1 MSGRGRARRLGP
13 HVPAPDRAPH
23 HLVAGHDFERPE
35 TVASAIRIGSPASKE
50 GALGRAR
57 VRWPQR
63 ALQTEILAAQEML
76 AQEEGVFCE
85 PASAAGIA
93 GLLKLASEGRGPEGT
108 IVSVLTGHGLK
119 EPDVILGRVQ
129 LPDPVPATFEA
140 VARFIKRSV
149 MNIGPRQS
157 PFPVS
162 ATFPTPWYG
171 RVSNRPLR
179 PYSLLPMISVRVPA
193 TSANLGP
200 GYDAVGLALSLSMRI
215 GLDRSPHPEIEIRG
229 TGADLIPRG
238 PEHPAYRAARFV
250 AELVGESDA
259 QFRLVQENSIPPT
272 RGLGGS
278 AAALVGGAVAANDLF
293 GGQIAAPDLLSIVCE
308 LDGHP
313 DNAAPALLGGLV
325 IGTLT
330 PVGVSAVRLE
340 PKDLKVV
347 VAVPDFAVST
357 TAARR
362 ALPDSVPHRDA
373 TFNVGRSGLL
383 LGALATGE
391 YHLLRVAMQDR
402 LHQPYR
408 SHLIP
413 GLEDV
418 IEVA

>member
-1 MSGRGRARRLGP
+1 L
-13 HVPAPDRAPH
+13 
-23 HLVAGHDFERPE
+23 
-35 TVASAIRIGSPASKE
+35 
-50 GALGRAR
+50 
-57 VRWPQR
+57 
-63 ALQTEILAAQEML
+63 
-76 AQEEGVFCE
+76 
-85 PASAAGIA
+85 
-93 GLLKLASEGRGPEGT
+93 
-108 IVSVLTGHGLK
+108 
-119 EPDVILGRVQ
+119 
-129 LPDPVPATFEA
+129 
-140 VARFIKRSV
+140 
-149 MNIGPRQS
+149 
-157 PFPVS
+157 
-162 ATFPTPWYG
+162 
-171 RVSNRPLR
+171 
-179 PYSLLPMISVRVPA
+179 ISVRVPA

-215 GLDRSPHPEIEIRG
+215 GLDRSSHPTVEVRG
-229 TGADLIPRG
+229 SGAGLIPRG

-293 GGQIAAPDLLSIVCE
+293 GGQIAPPDLLNIVCE

-330 PVGVSAVRLE
+330 PMGVSAVRLE

-347 VAVPDFAVST
+347 VSVPDFAVST
-357 TAARR
+357 TAARS

-373 TFNVGRSGLL
+373 AFNVGRSGLL

-408 SHLIP
+408 AHLIP
-413 GLEDV
+413 GLEGVIDAALANGAHGACLSGSGPTVLAFAPEQRAREIASAMQAAFEAQDV
-418 IEVA
+418 KAESWTLEVDLAGARVEPPGEVSALGPALVHQGGSGNG

>member
-1 MSGRGRARRLGP
+1 
-13 HVPAPDRAPH
+13 V
-23 HLVAGHDFERPE
+23 
-35 TVASAIRIGSPASKE
+35 
-50 GALGRAR
+50 
-57 VRWPQR
+57 
-63 ALQTEILAAQEML
+63 
-76 AQEEGVFCE
+76 
-85 PASAAGIA
+85 
-93 GLLKLASEGRGPEGT
+93 
-108 IVSVLTGHGLK
+108 
-119 EPDVILGRVQ
+119 
-129 LPDPVPATFEA
+129 
-140 VARFIKRSV
+140 
-149 MNIGPRQS
+149 
-157 PFPVS
+157 
-162 ATFPTPWYG
+162 
-171 RVSNRPLR
+171 
-179 PYSLLPMISVRVPA
+179 ISVRVPA

-215 GLDRSPHPEIEIRG
+215 GLERAPHPEIDIRG

-259 QFRLVQENSIPPT
+259 HFRLVQENSIPPT

-293 GGQIAAPDLLSIVCE
+293 GGQIAAPDLLNIVCE

-373 TFNVGRSGLL
+373 AFNVGRSGLL

-408 SHLIP
+408 SHLVP

-418 IEVA
+418 IEVALETGAHGACLSGSGPTVLAFAPETGAREIASAMRATFEARGVRAEAWPLDVDLAGARVVPPEEVLASSPVPAL

>member
-1 MSGRGRARRLGP
+1 
-13 HVPAPDRAPH
+13 V
-23 HLVAGHDFERPE
+23 
-35 TVASAIRIGSPASKE
+35 
-50 GALGRAR
+50 
-57 VRWPQR
+57 
-63 ALQTEILAAQEML
+63 
-76 AQEEGVFCE
+76 
-85 PASAAGIA
+85 
-93 GLLKLASEGRGPEGT
+93 
-108 IVSVLTGHGLK
+108 
-119 EPDVILGRVQ
+119 
-129 LPDPVPATFEA
+129 
-140 VARFIKRSV
+140 
-149 MNIGPRQS
+149 
-157 PFPVS
+157 
-162 ATFPTPWYG
+162 
-171 RVSNRPLR
+171 
-179 PYSLLPMISVRVPA
+179 ISVRVPA

-200 GYDAVGLALSLSMRI
+200 GYDAVGLALSLSMRV

-229 TGADLIPRG
+229 TGTDLIPRG

-259 QFRLVQENSIPPT
+259 HFRLVQENSIPPT

-293 GGQIAAPDLLSIVCE
+293 GGQIAAPDLLNIVCE

-362 ALPDSVPHRDA
+362 ALPESVPHRDA
-373 TFNVGRSGLL
+373 AFNVGRSGLL

-408 SHLIP
+408 SHLVP

-418 IEVA
+418 IDAALDKGAYGACLSGSGPSVLAFAPETRARQISSAMQAAFEARDVRAESWALDVDLAGARVEPPEELLVQAPAPVS

>member
-1 MSGRGRARRLGP
+1 
-13 HVPAPDRAPH
+13 
-23 HLVAGHDFERPE
+23 
-35 TVASAIRIGSPASKE
+35 
-50 GALGRAR
+50 
-57 VRWPQR
+57 
-63 ALQTEILAAQEML
+63 
-76 AQEEGVFCE
+76 
-85 PASAAGIA
+85 
-93 GLLKLASEGRGPEGT
+93 
-108 IVSVLTGHGLK
+108 
-119 EPDVILGRVQ
+119 
-129 LPDPVPATFEA
+129 
-140 VARFIKRSV
+140 
-149 MNIGPRQS
+149 
-157 PFPVS
+157 
-162 ATFPTPWYG
+162 
-171 RVSNRPLR
+171 
-179 PYSLLPMISVRVPA
+179 MISVRVPA

-215 GLDRSPHPEIEIRG
+215 GLDRSPAPIVEVYG

-238 PEHPAYRAARFV
+238 LDHPAYRAASFV
-250 AELVGESDA
+250 AEIVGESGA
-259 QFRLVQENSIPPT
+259 HFHLVQENSVPPT

-293 GGQIAAPDLLSIVCE
+293 GGQIAAPDLLNLVCE

-330 PVGVSAVRLE
+330 PEGVSAVRLE
-340 PKDLKVV
+340 PRNLKVV

-373 TFNVGRSGLL
+373 VFNVGRSGLL
-383 LGALATGE
+383 LGSLATGE
-391 YHLLRVAMQDR
+391 YELLRVAMQDR

-418 IEVA
+418 IEAALANGAYGACLSGSGPTVLALVSEEHALEIAPAMMTAFEARGVPARSWALDIDLVGARVEPPGEVPAPALEPVL

>member
-1 MSGRGRARRLGP
+1 
-13 HVPAPDRAPH
+13 V
-23 HLVAGHDFERPE
+23 
-35 TVASAIRIGSPASKE
+35 
-50 GALGRAR
+50 
-57 VRWPQR
+57 
-63 ALQTEILAAQEML
+63 
-76 AQEEGVFCE
+76 
-85 PASAAGIA
+85 
-93 GLLKLASEGRGPEGT
+93 
-108 IVSVLTGHGLK
+108 
-119 EPDVILGRVQ
+119 
-129 LPDPVPATFEA
+129 
-140 VARFIKRSV
+140 
-149 MNIGPRQS
+149 
-157 PFPVS
+157 
-162 ATFPTPWYG
+162 
-171 RVSNRPLR
+171 
-179 PYSLLPMISVRVPA
+179 ISVRIPA

-200 GYDAVGLALSLSMRI
+200 GYDAVGLALSLSTRI
-215 GLDRSPHPEIEIRG
+215 GLDRSPHPEVEVSG

-250 AELVGESDA
+250 AELVGESDVH
-259 QFRLVQENSIPPT
+259 FHLVQENDIPPT

-293 GGQIAAPDLLSIVCE
+293 GGQIAPPDLLNIVCE

-330 PVGVSAVRLE
+330 SGSISAVRLE
-340 PKDLKVV
+340 PKDLPAV

-362 ALPDSVPHRDA
+362 ALPDSVSHRDA
-373 TFNVGRSGLL
+373 AFNVGRSGLL

-391 YHLLRVAMQDR
+391 YGLLRVAMQDR

-418 IEVA
+418 IEAALAHGAYGACLSGSGPTVLAFAPAERNEEIAPAMQAAFEARGVTAASYALDIDLAGARVEPPGGVLTPSLEPVVL

>member
-1 MSGRGRARRLGP
+1 
-13 HVPAPDRAPH
+13 
-23 HLVAGHDFERPE
+23 
-35 TVASAIRIGSPASKE
+35 
-50 GALGRAR
+50 
-57 VRWPQR
+57 
-63 ALQTEILAAQEML
+63 
-76 AQEEGVFCE
+76 
-85 PASAAGIA
+85 
-93 GLLKLASEGRGPEGT
+93 
-108 IVSVLTGHGLK
+108 
-119 EPDVILGRVQ
+119 
-129 LPDPVPATFEA
+129 
-140 VARFIKRSV
+140 
-149 MNIGPRQS
+149 
-157 PFPVS
+157 
-162 ATFPTPWYG
+162 
-171 RVSNRPLR
+171 
-179 PYSLLPMISVRVPA
+179 MISVRVPA
-193 TSANLGP
+193 TSGNLGP

-259 QFRLVQENSIPPT
+259 HFRLVQENSIPPT

-293 GGQIAAPDLLSIVCE
+293 GGQIAAPDLLNIVCE

-373 TFNVGRSGLL
+373 AFNVGRSGLL

-408 SHLIP
+408 SHLVP

-418 IEVA
+418 IEVALETGAHGACLSGSGPTVLAFAPETGAREIASAMRATFEARGVRAEAWPLDVDLAGARVEPPEEVLASSPVPVL

>member
-1 MSGRGRARRLGP
+1 
-13 HVPAPDRAPH
+13 V
-23 HLVAGHDFERPE
+23 
-35 TVASAIRIGSPASKE
+35 
-50 GALGRAR
+50 
-57 VRWPQR
+57 
-63 ALQTEILAAQEML
+63 
-76 AQEEGVFCE
+76 
-85 PASAAGIA
+85 
-93 GLLKLASEGRGPEGT
+93 
-108 IVSVLTGHGLK
+108 
-119 EPDVILGRVQ
+119 
-129 LPDPVPATFEA
+129 
-140 VARFIKRSV
+140 
-149 MNIGPRQS
+149 
-157 PFPVS
+157 
-162 ATFPTPWYG
+162 
-171 RVSNRPLR
+171 
-179 PYSLLPMISVRVPA
+179 ISVRVPA

-215 GLDRSPHPEIEIRG
+215 GLDRSPHPEIDIRG

-293 GGQIAAPDLLSIVCE
+293 GGQIAAPDLLNIVCE

-330 PVGVSAVRLE
+330 PFGVSAVRLE

-373 TFNVGRSGLL
+373 AFNVGRSGLL

-418 IEVA
+418 IEVALKTGAHGACLSGSGPTVLAFAPETRAREIASAMKITFEARGVVADSWTLDVDLAGARVEPPEEVSAPSPVPVL

>member
-1 MSGRGRARRLGP
+1 
-13 HVPAPDRAPH
+13 
-23 HLVAGHDFERPE
+23 
-35 TVASAIRIGSPASKE
+35 
-50 GALGRAR
+50 
-57 VRWPQR
+57 
-63 ALQTEILAAQEML
+63 
-76 AQEEGVFCE
+76 
-85 PASAAGIA
+85 
-93 GLLKLASEGRGPEGT
+93 
-108 IVSVLTGHGLK
+108 
-119 EPDVILGRVQ
+119 
-129 LPDPVPATFEA
+129 
-140 VARFIKRSV
+140 
-149 MNIGPRQS
+149 
-157 PFPVS
+157 
-162 ATFPTPWYG
+162 
-171 RVSNRPLR
+171 
-179 PYSLLPMISVRVPA
+179 MISVRVPA

-215 GLDRSPHPEIEIRG
+215 GLDRSSRPAIEVRG
-229 TGADLIPRG
+229 TGASLIPRG

-250 AELVGESDA
+250 AELVGESDVH
-259 QFRLVQENSIPPT
+259 FRLVQENSIPPT

-293 GGQIAAPDLLSIVCE
+293 GGQIAPPDLLNIVCE

-347 VAVPDFAVST
+347 VSVPDFAVST

-373 TFNVGRSGLL
+373 AFNVGRSGLL

-418 IEVA
+418 IEAALANGAHGACLSGSGPTVLAFAPEQRAREIASAMQAAFEAQDVKAESWALDVDLAGARVEPPGEVSALGPALVH

>member
-1 MSGRGRARRLGP
+1 M
-13 HVPAPDRAPH
+13 
-23 HLVAGHDFERPE
+23 
-35 TVASAIRIGSPASKE
+35 
-50 GALGRAR
+50 
-57 VRWPQR
+57 
-63 ALQTEILAAQEML
+63 
-76 AQEEGVFCE
+76 
-85 PASAAGIA
+85 
-93 GLLKLASEGRGPEGT
+93 
-108 IVSVLTGHGLK
+108 
-119 EPDVILGRVQ
+119 
-129 LPDPVPATFEA
+129 
-140 VARFIKRSV
+140 
-149 MNIGPRQS
+149 
-157 PFPVS
+157 
-162 ATFPTPWYG
+162 
-171 RVSNRPLR
+171 
-179 PYSLLPMISVRVPA
+179 
-193 TSANLGP
+193 
-200 GYDAVGLALSLSMRI
+200 SMRI
-215 GLDRSPHPEIEIRG
+215 GLDRSPHPEIDIRG
-229 TGADLIPRG
+229 KGADLIPRG

-293 GGQIAAPDLLSIVCE
+293 GGQIAAPDLLNIVCE

-373 TFNVGRSGLL
+373 AFNVGRSGLL

-418 IEVA
+418 IDAALDSGAHGACLSGSGPTVLAFAPQSSAREIASAMKATFEARDVVADSWALDVDLAGARVEPPEGVTAWSPVPTF